1 MRINRLLLIGISLLW
16 ILSLLA
22 ACAESSS
29 VTQTPQESVQ
39 PSAAPL
45 PSATPLPPRELNICI
60 GQEPQTLYLYG
71 GSSAPCGAC
80 SRRSTTRP
88 VDTRNYLE
96 APIILEELPGQ
107 VMAGRCFSRSA
118 CSAVRRSWMQTITLS
133 IWTRGCACC
142 RLAAMM
148 APALWNGTEFLR

>member
-60 GQEPQTLYLYG
+60 GQEPVPL
-71 GSSAPCGAC
+71 
-80 SRRSTTRP
+80 RRRFARH
-88 VDTRNYLE
+88 VERARGDLRR
-96 APIILEELPGQ
+96 
-107 VMAGRCFSRSA
+107 AG
-118 CSAVRRSWMQTITLS
+118 
-133 IWTRGCACC
+133 
-142 RLAAMM
+142 
-148 APALWNGTEFLR
+148 

>member
-71 GSSAPCGAC
+71 GSSRAMWSVLEAIYDG
-80 SRRSTTRP
+80 P

-107 VMAGRCFSRSA
+107 ANGGTVFQPVSYTHLTLP
-118 CSAVRRSWMQTITLS
+118 TIYS
-133 IWTRGCACC
+133 V
-142 RLAAMM
+142 
-148 APALWNGTEFLR
+148 